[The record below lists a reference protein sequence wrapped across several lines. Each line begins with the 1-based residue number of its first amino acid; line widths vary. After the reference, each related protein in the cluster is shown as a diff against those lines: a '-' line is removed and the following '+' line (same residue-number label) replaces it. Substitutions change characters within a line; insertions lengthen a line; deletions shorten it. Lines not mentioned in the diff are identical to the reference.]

1 MTLFNLKIMRLSG
14 YAIISAVIFM
24 LAGTAN
30 EINAQESDRRDVR
43 RGNRQFKDGNYK
55 EAVVDY
61 QKALLRDSTSF
72 AASYNLANTLYRME
86 NYSEAKA
93 VLDTVAK
100 AAPSSGYASD
110 YHYNTGNTS
119 VFLKDWQAAV
129 DSYREA
135 LLLNPG
141 DLDAKENYIYA
152 RKMLEN
158 QQNQQN
164 QQDQQDQQDQQGQ
177 DGEQDQDKDRNQ
189 KDENQDEGD
198 NDNDRDGQNQD
209 GDGNQN
215 QQDNDAG
222 QSPQPQPQISKQ
234 AAQQMLNAIMAK
246 EKETQ
251 DKVNKEKAAV
261 MQSRQKEKNW

>member
-119 VFLKDWQAAV
+119 AFLKDWQAAV

-189 KDENQDEGD
+189 EDENQDEGD

-209 GDGNQN
+209 GDGNQD

>member
-1 MTLFNLKIMRLSG
+1 
-14 YAIISAVIFM
+14 M

-119 VFLKDWQAAV
+119 AFLKDWQAAV

-189 KDENQDEGD
+189 EDENQDEGD

-209 GDGNQN
+209 GDGNQD